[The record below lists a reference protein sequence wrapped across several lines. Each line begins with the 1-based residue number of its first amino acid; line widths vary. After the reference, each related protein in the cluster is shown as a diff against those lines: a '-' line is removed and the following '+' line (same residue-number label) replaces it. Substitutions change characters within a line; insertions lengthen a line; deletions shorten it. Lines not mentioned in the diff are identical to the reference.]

1 MPALSPNANT
11 DAQPRASRSRKAEQ
25 LAEARDEN
33 TSAERLDALA
43 RKGGD
48 VALAVAANPC
58 THPDTLDRLSRNV
71 RRSVRAAVACNPNAS
86 MDCLVRCIPANP
98 QGFLDNPALQLLLLT
113 SPNYLNNLPH
123 RALVSLLLNPSAPQA
138 FLEQMITTH
147 RNGFNAAYGHLLS
160 RSDLSRDQV
169 LRLCGDTPGSR
180 HASTMHVP
188 HVALHA
194 EWNTDPLPDL
204 VQHATRRRR
213 IETTHAGRMVFRRAR
228 PLPEPMLMAI
238 LPWADEG
245 IRLALAENPLTPARV
260 LHWLAADPC
269 SKVVHAA
276 YGNPSLPQDIRE
288 AIQHQGEDLG
298 RLFAGDPTF
307 TGLEQLSRSRD
318 AHIRLAV
325 AQHPSAPERLRS
337 RLPNATMIALRRQAI
352 LDPITSADGLMKLAN
367 EDRPEFNV
375 LLATRSH
382 LPEEVLNRLTKGTM
396 SLEVEAL
403 LAGRHDLTP
412 AQLNGI
418 VKNPGQCKVAVAL
431 LFNPSAPA
439 SLVDWIIRTAPRDC
453 VIEYALHADAQ
464 ATYLKRIAE
473 ARTSVD
479 VLETVAAHPN
489 TPREVL
495 ERLGHHHCD
504 TVRAAAASNPN
515 LPEPL
520 ARALLRH
527 PATAAAAALHP
538 CLTPE
543 ERRVL
548 APLRHAY
555 IERMLQHP
563 QRFLML
569 QAERNSAQFR
579 ERNKGNR
586 IGLSTDALALLA
598 SDASRCLHVSLA
610 IASNPASPAEALQ
623 RLAETG
629 TTEVIEAVAGH
640 VNAPPALLEHLVPGT
655 AAPMLCTKNLGQAPH
670 IAAMHPSLPATAF
683 AKAEPYLI
691 LAWLHDFS
699 SCPLWPHML
708 SHPACP
714 AAWLLRHA
722 RSNGWGHRCMVAMNP
737 STPLPALQ
745 RLALD
750 GMHPVRN
757 AARATLRSI
766 GKPIPTQ
773 LSDINDANDQG
784 DTHDTN

>member
-1 MPALSPNANT
+1 MPVLSPNANT
-11 DAQPRASRSRKAEQ
+11 DPQTRASRSRKAEQ

-33 TSAERLDALA
+33 TTTERLDALA

-48 VALAVAANPC
+48 IALAVAGNPC

-71 RRSVRAAVACNPNAS
+71 RRSVRAMVACNPNAS
-86 MDCLVRCIPANP
+86 MDTLVRCIPANP

-113 SPNYLNNLPH
+113 SPNYLHNLPH

-147 RNGFNAAYGHLLS
+147 RNGHNAAYGHLLS
-160 RSDLSRDQV
+160 RSDLSRNQV
-169 LRLCGDTPGSR
+169 LRLCGETPGSR
-180 HASTMHVP
+180 QASTMHVP

-204 VQHATRRRR
+204 VLHATRRRR
-213 IETTHAGRMVFRRAR
+213 IETTQAGRMVFRRAR
-228 PLPEPMLMAI
+228 PLPEPLLMAL
-238 LPWADEG
+238 LPWADEA
-245 IRLALAENPLTPARV
+245 IRVALADNPRTPARV
-260 LHWLAADPC
+260 LHWLAADPS

-276 YGNPSLPQDIRE
+276 YSNPSLPQDIRE
-288 AIQHQGEDLG
+288 AIQHQGEDLR
-298 RLFAGDPTF
+298 RLFAGDPTL
-307 TGLEQLSRSRD
+307 TDLEQLSRSRD

-337 RLPNATMIALRRQAI
+337 RLPNASMIALRKQAI
-352 LDPITSADGLMKLAN
+352 LDPITSVEGLMKLAN
-367 EDRPEFNV
+367 EGREEFNT
-375 LLATRSH
+375 LLATRSE
-382 LPEEVLNRLTKGTM
+382 LPEQVLNRLTQGTM

-403 LAGRHDLTP
+403 LAARHDLTA

-418 VKNPGQCKVAVAL
+418 VKNPGQRSVAVAL

-439 SLVDWIIRTAPRDC
+439 SLVDWIVRTGPMDSL
-453 VIEYALHADAQ
+453 IDYALHAEAEPDMLQ
-464 ATYLKRIAE
+464 RIAV
-473 ARTSVD
+473 ARTNVD
-479 VLETVAAHPN
+479 VLEAVAAHPN

-495 ERLGHHHCD
+495 ERLGHHHSD
-504 TVRAAAASNPN
+504 DVRTAAASNPS

-527 PATAAAAALHP
+527 PATAAAAAMHP

-543 ERRVL
+543 ERREL
-548 APLRHAY
+548 APLRHTY
-555 IERMLQHP
+555 IERLLQHP
-563 QRFLML
+563 QRFLLL
-569 QAERNSAQFR
+569 QAERNDARFL
-579 ERNKGNR
+579 ERNKNNQ
-586 IGLSTDALALLA
+586 IGFTADALALLA
-598 SDASRCLHVSLA
+598 SDAKRCKDLSLA
-610 IASNPASPAEALQ
+610 IASNPASPAQALQ
-623 RLAETG
+623 LLVETG
-629 TTEVIEAVAGH
+629 TTEVIEAVARH
-640 VNAPPALLEHLVPGT
+640 ANAPPTVLEQLVSGTGPQALGT
-655 AAPMLCTKNLGQAPH
+655 KELRNAPT
-670 IAAMHPSLPATAF
+670 IAAMHPSLPASAHE
-683 AKAEPYLI
+683 KAEPLLV

-714 AAWLLRHA
+714 EAWLLRHA
-722 RSNGWGHRCMVAMNP
+722 RAHEWGHRCMVAMNP

-766 GKPIPTQ
+766 DKSIPTQ
-773 LSDINDANDQG
+773 FSDINDPNDQG